1 MFKFWCVLLI
11 TEQHEKQREMDST
24 IEDIGSSK
32 KLYKADREV
41 SYKED
46 SVQKYNDRLTSY
58 KRSLKYI

>member
-1 MFKFWCVLLI
+1 
-11 TEQHEKQREMDST
+11 MDST